1 MSGLLDGVDQR
12 TRLAGQNRLE
22 LLLFRLGGGQL
33 FGINVFKIQEV
44 VPCPSLTALPRARP
58 VVRGITS
65 LRGKTI
71 PIIDLA
77 LAVGRPPLPRGAGAY
92 VIVTEYNRSVQGFMV
107 NAVDRIV
114 NMNWEEILPPP
125 PGIERQSYLTAVTRV
140 DDVLVEIIDVEKV
153 LAEVIGAEEAVS
165 QALVRERPRQG
176 GAPWHVLVADDS
188 SVARNQIK
196 HTLDQI
202 GVEATLVRDG
212 RQALD
217 QLRRWADEGQALR
230 ERLAMVI
237 SDVEMPEMD
246 GYTLTAEIRKD
257 VRFKDL
263 WVLLHTSLSG
273 VFNQAMVQKVGA
285 DRFVAKFSP
294 DELAKEVMDR
304 IRLRN
309 ENRTAA

>member
-1 MSGLLDGVDQR
+1 M
-12 TRLAGQNRLE
+12 
-22 LLLFRLGGGQL
+22 
-33 FGINVFKIQEV
+33 
-44 VPCPSLTALPRARP
+44 
-58 VVRGITS
+58 
-65 LRGKTI
+65 
-71 PIIDLA
+71 
-77 LAVGRPPLPRGAGAY
+77 
-92 VIVTEYNRSVQGFMV
+92 
-107 NAVDRIV
+107 
-114 NMNWEEILPPP
+114 
-125 PGIERQSYLTAVTRV
+125 
-140 DDVLVEIIDVEKV
+140 
-153 LAEVIGAEEAVS
+153 
-165 QALVRERPRQG
+165 
-176 GAPWHVLVADDS
+176 LVADDS